1 MMGAVVQWIRSLLF
15 CTQMYLAMVLFAVA
29 FAPWAAFDRR
39 GARMA
44 AMIYCRWVRW
54 TADWMVGL
62 KSEIR
67 GDVPDGEVLVASK
80 HQSFFDVIILVS
92 VLKQPKFIYKSTLN
106 YVPFVGSYARW
117 LGCISVN
124 RGRRGEA
131 IRNMVAA
138 VTASDA
144 VRGQLVIYPQGTRV
158 KPGAHAPFK
167 VGSALYT
174 DSSDLRAGG
183 DQCWSVLASFGGAA
197 QAGAGGDRVSASNRA
212 GLGQK
217 RFFEAT

>member
-15 CTQMYLAMVLFAVA
+15 CTQMYLALVLFAVA

-144 VRGQLVIYPQGTRV
+144 VRGT
-158 KPGAHAPFK
+158 
-167 VGSALYT
+167 VGYLST
-174 DSSDLRAGG
+174 GHPR
-183 DQCWSVLASFGGAA
+183 
-197 QAGAGGDRVSASNRA
+197 
-212 GLGQK
+212 
-217 RFFEAT
+217 

>member
-15 CTQMYLAMVLFAVA
+15 CTQMYLALVLFAVA

-167 VGSALYT
+167 VGSAVLYT
-174 DSSDLRAGG
+174 QTCLLYTSPSPRD
-183 DQCWSVLASFGGAA
+183 
-197 QAGAGGDRVSASNRA
+197 
-212 GLGQK
+212 
-217 RFFEAT
+217 